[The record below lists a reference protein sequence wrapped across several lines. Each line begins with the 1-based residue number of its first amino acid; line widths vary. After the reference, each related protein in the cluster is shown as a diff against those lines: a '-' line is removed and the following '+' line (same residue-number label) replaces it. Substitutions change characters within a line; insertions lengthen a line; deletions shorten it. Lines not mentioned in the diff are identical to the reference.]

1 MLSRQAENASLCC
14 TALSQIQE
22 SEPQIFLLLSSKY
35 LRSAFAS
42 IALGMEQFFF
52 CCHIYPACPEGQD
65 SKHSGKL
72 YLGCKH

>member
-52 CCHIYPACPEGQD
+52 CCHIYPDTLRVLKVRIQNI
-65 SKHSGKL
+65 
-72 YLGCKH
+72 LGNCI